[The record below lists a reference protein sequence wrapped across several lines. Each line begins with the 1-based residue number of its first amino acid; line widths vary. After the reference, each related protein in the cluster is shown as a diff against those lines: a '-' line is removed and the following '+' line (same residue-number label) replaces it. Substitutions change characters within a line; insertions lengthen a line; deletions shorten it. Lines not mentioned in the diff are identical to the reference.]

1 MQIIP
6 TRPGQEMSIT
16 YEGTL
21 KKVSRAA
28 FGTASVM
35 LMILS
40 LGLIFYGLF
49 NLLFTL
55 LTSWHEGRDALL
67 LAISYVVIAIAVFD
81 VAKYFMEEE
90 VIQSRVKVSPL
101 EARLSLTKFITTII
115 IAVFIEG
122 LVAVFEVSREHIQQI
137 FYPIGLL
144 VTATIVVLSL
154 AVYQRISVDTEN
166 QESRAVIRPK

>member
-1 MQIIP
+1 
-6 TRPGQEMSIT
+6 MSIT
-16 YEGTL
+16 YESIL

-28 FGTASVM
+28 FGTASIM
-35 LMILS
+35 LMALS
-40 LGLIFYGLF
+40 IGLIFYGIF
-49 NLLFTL
+49 NFVFTL
-55 LTSWHEGRDALL
+55 LTSWHDGRDALL

-90 VIQSRVKVSPL
+90 VIQSRAKVSPL

-115 IAVFIEG
+115 IAIFIEG

-144 VTATIVVLSL
+144 ATATVIVLSL
-154 AVYQRISVDTEN
+154 AVYQRISVDTES
-166 QESRAVIRPK
+166 QESRAIVHSK

>member
-1 MQIIP
+1 
-6 TRPGQEMSIT
+6 MSIT
-16 YEGTL
+16 YESIL

-28 FGTASVM
+28 FGTASIM
-35 LMILS
+35 LMALS
-40 LGLIFYGLF
+40 IGLIFYGIF
-49 NLLFTL
+49 NLVFTL
-55 LTSWHEGRDALL
+55 LTSWHDGRDALL

-90 VIQSRVKVSPL
+90 VIQSRAKVSPL

-115 IAVFIEG
+115 IAIFIEG

-144 VTATIVVLSL
+144 ATATVIVLSL

-166 QESRAVIRPK
+166 QESRTIIHSK

>member
-1 MQIIP
+1 
-6 TRPGQEMSIT
+6 MSIT
-16 YEGTL
+16 YESIL

-28 FGTASVM
+28 FGTASIM
-35 LMILS
+35 LMALS
-40 LGLIFYGLF
+40 IGLIFYGIF
-49 NLLFTL
+49 NLVFTL
-55 LTSWHEGRDALL
+55 LTSWHDGRDALL

-90 VIQSRVKVSPL
+90 VIQSRAKVSPL

-115 IAVFIEG
+115 IAIFIEG

-144 VTATIVVLSL
+144 ATATVIVLSL

-166 QESRAVIRPK
+166 QESRAIVHSK

>member
-1 MQIIP
+1 M
-6 TRPGQEMSIT
+6 
-16 YEGTL
+16 

-28 FGTASVM
+28 FGTASIM
-35 LMILS
+35 LMALS
-40 LGLIFYGLF
+40 IGLIFYGIF
-49 NLLFTL
+49 NLVFTL
-55 LTSWHEGRDALL
+55 LTSWHDGRDALL

-90 VIQSRVKVSPL
+90 VIQSRAKVSPL

-115 IAVFIEG
+115 IAIFIEG

-144 VTATIVVLSL
+144 ATATVIVLSL

-166 QESRAVIRPK
+166 QESRAIVHSK

>member
-1 MQIIP
+1 
-6 TRPGQEMSIT
+6 MSIT
-16 YEGTL
+16 YEIIL

-28 FGTASVM
+28 FVIASIM

-40 LGLIFYGLF
+40 IGLIFYGVF
-49 NLLFTL
+49 NLFFTL
-55 LTSWHEGRDALL
+55 LTSWHEGRGALL

-90 VIQSRVKVSPL
+90 VIQSRAKVSPL

-115 IAVFIEG
+115 IAIFIEG

-144 VTATIVVLSL
+144 ATATVIVLSL

-166 QESRAVIRPK
+166 QESRTIIHSK

>member
-1 MQIIP
+1 
-6 TRPGQEMSIT
+6 MSIT
-16 YEGTL
+16 YESIL

-28 FGTASVM
+28 FGTASIM
-35 LMILS
+35 LMALS
-40 LGLIFYGLF
+40 IGLIFYGIF
-49 NLLFTL
+49 NLVFTL
-55 LTSWHEGRDALL
+55 LTSWHDGRDALL

-90 VIQSRVKVSPL
+90 VIQSRAKVSPL

-115 IAVFIEG
+115 IAIFIEE

-144 VTATIVVLSL
+144 ATATVIVLSL

-166 QESRAVIRPK
+166 QESRTIIHSK

>member
-1 MQIIP
+1 M
-6 TRPGQEMSIT
+6 
-16 YEGTL
+16 

-28 FGTASVM
+28 FGTASIM
-35 LMILS
+35 LMALS
-40 LGLIFYGLF
+40 IGLIFYGIF
-49 NLLFTL
+49 NLVFTL
-55 LTSWHEGRDALL
+55 LTSWHDGRDALL

-90 VIQSRVKVSPL
+90 VIQSRAKVSPL

-115 IAVFIEG
+115 IAIFIEG

-144 VTATIVVLSL
+144 ATATVIVLSL

-166 QESRAVIRPK
+166 QESRTIIHSK